1 LSTKTSQKKKT
12 AVKHENEDIT
22 EKKPA
27 GGKAD
32 PTFSQMGLTQLEDIA
47 EGYEA
52 VINNNVDGVPV
63 VSKKPITPFTTALK
77 MLRAQ
82 QRSTVSTNVGTSYTN

>member
-1 LSTKTSQKKKT
+1 
-12 AVKHENEDIT
+12 
-22 EKKPA
+22 
-27 GGKAD
+27 
-32 PTFSQMGLTQLEDIA
+32 MGLTQLEEIA

-82 QRSTVSTNVGTSYTN
+82 QRSTVSTNVGTSYTNCTVHMNVYHGEKEKED